1 MNTIT
6 HILPWIQLVLSVLM
20 VVLVLLQRSADGI
33 DGSAFGGSGGNMT
46 YFARRGA
53 ERFLFVATIV
63 VAVLLTASTLVA
75 LAF

>member
-6 HILPWIQLVLSVLM
+6 HILPWIELALSVIM
-20 VVLVLLQRSADGI
+20 VVLVLLQRPADGI
-33 DGSAFGGSGGNMT
+33 DGSAFGGSGSNMT

-63 VAVLLTASTLVA
+63 VAILLTGSALVA
-75 LAF
+75 LVG